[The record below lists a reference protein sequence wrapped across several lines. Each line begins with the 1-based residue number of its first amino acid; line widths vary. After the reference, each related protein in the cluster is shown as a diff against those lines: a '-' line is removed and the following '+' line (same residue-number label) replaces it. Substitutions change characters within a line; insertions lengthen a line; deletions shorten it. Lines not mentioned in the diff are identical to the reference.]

1 MKCKMQEDNMMKKSY
16 DYIIIGGGSA
26 GSVLASRLSEDK
38 DKTVLVLEAGRSDYP
53 WDLLIQMPA
62 ALMYPSGNRFY
73 DWKYET
79 EGEPHMGGR
88 KVSHTRGKVLGGS
101 SSINGMIYQRGN
113 PLDYEGWGSVEGME
127 TWKYANCLPYFKKL
141 EKTFGADKSDQF
153 RGKNGPIKL
162 RRGPAKNPLFQAFF
176 DAGVQAGYNKTPDVN
191 GFRQEGFGPFDSQI
205 HNGRRVSASTA
216 YLRPAMKRKNLTVQT
231 RAFVTEINYEGRKAT
246 GVTYKKNGK
255 KHTVGAGEVILCGGA
270 FNTPQL
276 LQLSGI
282 GDSEHLNSL
291 GIETRVHLPGVGEN
305 FEDHLEVYVQHA
317 SSKPVSQQPSLNKLK
332 MPFIGLQWI
341 FGRTGPASSNH
352 FEGGGFVRSND
363 KVEYPNLMFHFLPLA
378 VRYDGQKADTEHGFQ
393 VHIGPMY
400 SNSRGSL
407 KIKSKDPFEK
417 PKVVFNYLSTKE
429 DEQEWIEAIRIA
441 RKILAQPALKP
452 FNDGE
457 IAPGPSVQTDE
468 EILDW
473 VKKDA
478 ETALHPSCSAKMG
491 PASDPMAVVDPLTM
505 KVHGMENLR
514 VVDASAMPRTTNGN
528 IHSPVLMLAEKAADI
543 IRGRK
548 PLEPEEIDYYIHGVH
563 PKDAG
568 VIK

>member
-1 MKCKMQEDNMMKKSY
+1 MKKSY

-291 GIETRVHLPGVGEN
+291 GIEIRVHLPGVGEN

-457 IAPGPSVQTDE
+457 ISPGPSVQTDE

>member
-1 MKCKMQEDNMMKKSY
+1 MMKKSY

-141 EKTFGADKSDQF
+141 EKTFGADKSDRF

-216 YLRPAMKRKNLTVQT
+216 YLRPAMKRKNLIVQT

-417 PKVVFNYLSTKE
+417 PKVIFNYLSTKE

-457 IAPGPSVQTDE
+457 ISPGPSVQTDE

-568 VIK
+568 TIK

>member
-1 MKCKMQEDNMMKKSY
+1 MEKSY

-26 GSVLASRLSEDK
+26 GSVLGARLSEDK
-38 DKTVLVLEAGRSDYP
+38 DKSVLVLEAGRSDYA
-53 WDLLIQMPA
+53 WDLLIHMPA

-88 KVSHTRGKVLGGS
+88 KVAHTRGKVLGGS

-113 PLDYEGWGSVEGME
+113 PMDYEKWGSDEGMDN
-127 TWKYANCLPYFKKL
+127 WNYAHCLPYFKKL
-141 EKTFGADKSDQF
+141 EKTFGAEKSDPY
-153 RGKNGPIKL
+153 RGHSGPIKL
-162 RRGPAKNPLFQAFF
+162 RRGPATNPLFQAFF
-176 DAGVQAGYNKTPDVN
+176 NAGVEAGYNKTPDVN

-205 HNGRRVSASTA
+205 HKGKRVSASVA

-246 GVTYKKNGK
+246 GVTFKKNGK
-255 KHTVGAGEVILCGGA
+255 THTVGAGEVILSGGA

-282 GDSEHLNSL
+282 GDSEHLKSL
-291 GIETRVHLPGVGEN
+291 GIEPRVHLPGVGEN

-317 SSKPVSQQPSLNKLK
+317 SSVPVSQQPSLNKLK
-332 MPFIGLQWI
+332 MPLIGLQWL
-341 FGRTGPASSNH
+341 FGKKGPAASNH

-363 KVEYPNLMFHFLPLA
+363 QVKYPNLMFHFLPLA
-378 VRYDGQKADTEHGFQ
+378 VRYDGQRADTQHGFQ

-407 KIKSKDPFEK
+407 KIKSKDPFVK
-417 PKVVFNYLSTKE
+417 PKIVFNYLSTKE

-441 RKILAQPALKP
+441 RNILSQPALKP
-452 FNDGE
+452 YNDGE
-457 IAPGPSVQTDE
+457 ISPGPNVQTDE

-478 ETALHPSCSAKMG
+478 ETALHPSCSARMG
-491 PASDPMAVVDPLTM
+491 PSSDPMAVVDPETM

-514 VVDASAMPRTTNGN
+514 VVDASVMPRTTNGN
-528 IHSPVLMLAEKAADI
+528 IHSPVLMIAEKAADI
-543 IRGRK
+543 IRGKK
-548 PLEPEEIDYYIHGVH
+548 PLEPEELDYYQHGVH

-568 VIK
+568 TV

>member
-1 MKCKMQEDNMMKKSY
+1 MMKKSY

-363 KVEYPNLMFHFLPLA
+363 KVEYPNLMFHFLPLT

-457 IAPGPSVQTDE
+457 ISPGPSVQTDE

>member
-1 MKCKMQEDNMMKKSY
+1 MMKKSY

-176 DAGVQAGYNKTPDVN
+176 DAGVQAVYNKTPDVN

-457 IAPGPSVQTDE
+457 ISPGPSVQTDE

>member
-1 MKCKMQEDNMMKKSY
+1 MMKKSY

-216 YLRPAMKRKNLTVQT
+216 YLRPAMKRKNLIVQT

-417 PKVVFNYLSTKE
+417 PKVIFNYLSTKE

-457 IAPGPSVQTDE
+457 ISPGPSVQTDE

-568 VIK
+568 TIK

>member
-1 MKCKMQEDNMMKKSY
+1 MKQSY

-26 GSVLASRLSEDK
+26 GSVLGNRLSEDK

-79 EGEPHMGGR
+79 DGEPHMGGR
-88 KVSHTRGKVLGGS
+88 KVAHTRGKVLGGS

-113 PLDYEGWGSVEGME
+113 PMDYEGWGEPEGME
-127 TWKYANCLPYFKKL
+127 TWKFANCLPYFKRL
-141 EKTFGADKSDQF
+141 EKTFGADKSDQY
-153 RGKNGPIKL
+153 RGHNGPIKL
-162 RRGPAKNPLFQAFF
+162 RRGPATNPLFQAFF
-176 DAGVQAGYNKTPDVN
+176 EAGVQAGYNKTPDVN

-205 HNGRRVSASTA
+205 HNGRRVSASIA

-231 RAFVTEINYEGRKAT
+231 RAFVTEINYEGRRAT
-246 GVTYKKNGK
+246 GVTFKKNGK
-255 KHTVGAGEVILCGGA
+255 THTVAAGEVILSGGA

-317 SSKPVSQQPSLNKLK
+317 SSKPVSEQPSLNKFK

-341 FGRTGPASSNH
+341 FGRKGPAASNH

-363 KVEYPNLMFHFLPLA
+363 KVDYPNLMFHFLPLA
-378 VRYDGQKADTEHGFQ
+378 VRYDGQKADTKHGFQ

-400 SNSRGSL
+400 SNSRGRL

-417 PKVVFNYLSTKE
+417 PKFVFNYLSTKE
-429 DEQEWIEAIRIA
+429 DEQEWIEAIRVA
-441 RKILAQPALKP
+441 RNILKQPALAP
-452 FNDGE
+452 YNDGE
-457 IAPGPSVQTDE
+457 ISPGPSVQTDE
-468 EILDW
+468 EILEW

-528 IHSPVLMLAEKAADI
+528 IHAPVLMLAEKAADI
-543 IRGRK
+543 IRGKK
-548 PLEPEEIDYYIHGVH
+548 PLEPEEIDYYKHGVH

-568 VIK
+568 VVK

>member
-1 MKCKMQEDNMMKKSY
+1 MKKSY

-457 IAPGPSVQTDE
+457 ISPGPSVQTDE

-548 PLEPEEIDYYIHGVH
+548 PLEPDEIDYYIHGVH

>member
-1 MKCKMQEDNMMKKSY
+1 MMKKSY

-255 KHTVGAGEVILCGGA
+255 KHMVGAGEVILCGGA

-457 IAPGPSVQTDE
+457 ISPGPSVQTDE